1 MSSTVTDRSARMQH
15 TGVARVAVRTAT
27 LSTVIVLALL
37 FCSAAAIGDDEGAVQ
52 GAESD
57 AAADA
62 DATPDTTEEAAD
74 EGSALPFDA
83 AEVGLPGLPSPLRTA
98 EDFALA
104 LRLIDERIAAL
115 RAPADP
121 APASQA
127 AGQALGEAADNDA
140 AAPVDD
146 EAAAEAPSPRG
157 SAPANGASTQGTSTE
172 TSSAQPED
180 VTDAEAADD
189 DPRIASL
196 ERLRFMIERRAAL
209 AEQLETANQ
218 SAALEKEQLARI
230 EADGIDEAV
239 PISITR
245 LDALKAERALAQA
258 KENRADRRLASA
270 RAQLEATE
278 RALRQAQR
286 VRRDARDAL
295 TESGEAEQP
304 SLMLALEVARLEA
317 LLAVQARDAAE
328 TQLALAR
335 AQGEIAEAEQA
346 RLAAEIE
353 LVAGEAVL
361 TEDDLAERLKL
372 LDERAET
379 LNTEIA
385 TLRRRGNIAESRL
398 YRARERLRQA
408 ESEAERRVLS
418 DRVAALDGQVEA
430 ASAAIDYLQ
439 RAITNL
445 RGMRTLWERRRVLMV
460 EPASDEVSA
469 EISAW
474 YESIRAAMLENKAD
488 IGELETELNAIRGAQ
503 LNLARRLEAPNLDAP
518 VRSTLRDREQA
529 AAEVEQAARRLLETQ
544 NEVAALGRRVRE
556 QLEPL
561 VRERSVAVRW
571 QQIRDRLLGWWQ
583 ADLLVVEDQS
593 IRVREGVI
601 ALVVF
606 CAVVAGIWISK
617 LLLRRGLARRQP
629 RTQAEQQGGI
639 RLLLSAVSRHT
650 TQLFILIVAFYVAMD
665 VSGLAGGKL
674 QSWLWTLLV
683 LALYMQIGLWVNA
696 AVVDYFTRRR
706 SRLQQQDPSA
716 ATGYGLLL
724 FFLRVGVWIV
734 VIVSALAYFKYP
746 IAGLIGA
753 LGVGGIAVG
762 LAVQNIL
769 GDVFSSMAIVLDKPV
784 RVGDF
789 IKAGEVLGTVE
800 HIGVKTTRIRS
811 LSGEQIVLSN
821 TDLLSSRVHNFKRFE
836 ERRIVFQIGVIYQTP
851 RSDLERIPDMLKA
864 AVEEQPQ
871 TRFDRAH
878 FTEFGAYSLNFEVVY
893 FVLSPDFALYRD
905 IQQAIN
911 LGIHRRF
918 EEAGIAFAYPTQEL
932 IMRRSPSLG

>member
-1 MSSTVTDRSARMQH
+1 M
-15 TGVARVAVRTAT
+15 
-27 LSTVIVLALL
+27 LALL
-37 FCSAAAIGDDEGAVQ
+37 FRSTAAIGDDEGAVQ
-52 GAESD
+52 VAESEAA
-57 AAADA
+57 AAADTA
-62 DATPDTTEEAAD
+62 PDPTEEAAD
-74 EGSALPFDA
+74 EGSALPFDPA
-83 AEVGLPGLPSPLRTA
+83 LVGLPGLPASLKTPA
-98 EDFALA
+98 SFDLA
-104 LRLIDERIAAL
+104 LKLIDARLEAL
-115 RAPADP
+115 HTPAEQP
-121 APASQA
+121 AGSTVA
-127 AGQALGEAADNDA
+127 EAVDA
-140 AAPVDD
+140 AAVRGADD
-146 EAAAEAPSPRG
+146 ADTPLPSPQPN
-157 SAPANGASTQGTSTE
+157 ALATPPADQSTEDASTGDQDTD
-172 TSSAQPED
+172 QPSNRGVSE
-180 VTDAEAADD
+180 AEPATAMP
-189 DPRIASL
+189 DPRIESL
-196 ERLRFMIERRAAL
+196 QSLRLMVERRAAL
-209 AEQLETANQ
+209 REQLDTARRSTAVQ
-218 SAALEKEQLARI
+218 QEQLMQIQTEGLQR
-230 EADGIDEAV
+230 EP
-239 PISITR
+239 PIPITV
-245 LDALKAERALAQA
+245 LDALKAERSLARA
-258 KENRADRRLASA
+258 KEGHAERRLASA
-270 RAQLEATE
+270 RTQLEARE

-286 VRRDARDAL
+286 ARRDARDAL
-295 TESGEAEQP
+295 AAADDAKRP
-304 SLMLALEVARLEA
+304 SLELALEVARLET
-317 LLAVQARDAAE
+317 LVAVQARAAAE
-328 TQLALAR
+328 TRVAVAR
-335 AQGEIAEAEQA
+335 AEDQLAEAEQA
-346 RLAAEIE
+346 RLAAELE
-353 LVAGEAVL
+353 LVGEQAAL
-361 TEDDLAERLKL
+361 NEEQLAERLERIEERTSAL
-372 LDERAET
+372 NDEINA
-379 LNTEIA
+379 
-385 TLRRRGNIAESRL
+385 LRRRGDIAESRL
-398 YRARERLRQA
+398 YRSRRRLEQA
-408 ESEAERRVLS
+408 QSEADRNVLAE
-418 DRVAALDGQVEA
+418 RVAALEAQVEA
-430 ASAAIDYLQ
+430 ARAAAEYLQ
-439 RAITNL
+439 RAAVNL
-445 RGMRTLWERRRVLMV
+445 RDMRTLWERRYELMTAP
-460 EPASDEVSA
+460 ESA
-469 EISAW
+469 ELGAW
-474 YESIRAAMLENKAD
+474 VEATRATIAD
-488 IGELETELNAIRGAQ
+488 TRDDIEELETELNDIRTGQ
-503 LNLARRLEAPNLDAP
+503 LTLARRLAEPGLDPAVQTALRERDEALG
-518 VRSTLRDREQA
+518 
-529 AAEVEQAARRLLETQ
+529 EVERAARRLLETKHEQ
-544 NEVAALGRRVRE
+544 AALAQRVQE

-561 VRERSVAVRW
+561 VRQHGLAMRL
-571 QQIRDRLLGWWQ
+571 QQTGDWLAAKWH

-606 CAVVAGIWISK
+606 CAVVAGIWIFK

-629 RTQAEQQGGI
+629 RTQAEQQGGM

-851 RSDLERIPDMLKA
+851 RGDLERIPDMLKA

-878 FTEFGAYSLNFEVVY
+878 FTDFGAYSLDFEVVY

-918 EEAGIAFAYPTQEL
+918 EEAGISFAYPTQEL
-932 IMRRSPSLG
+932 ILRRGPSLA